1 MVAAEPKIFTP
12 ALKRDRI
19 YRKGLTIFAAL
30 SSAVLLPQTGFSHK
44 FIFVQSAKS
53 ALLTEKLKVRDCVIQ
68 KTVAEFGLVF
78 VEFGKMEGKASQGRN
93 PRGCKHI
100 NQKSRSK
107 RQRGKWPKLGV
118 GGGGERLWEIRLSWY

>member
-1 MVAAEPKIFTP
+1 M
-12 ALKRDRI
+12 
-19 YRKGLTIFAAL
+19 
-30 SSAVLLPQTGFSHK
+30 PQTGFSCK
-44 FIFVQSAKS
+44 FIFIQSAKS
-53 ALLTEKLKVRDCVIQ
+53 ALLTEKFKVRDCVIQ

-107 RQRGKWPKLGV
+107 RQRGKWPKLG
-118 GGGGERLWEIRLSWY
+118 GWGERLWEIRPSGYRGNVTESGKPGRDIRIYCGRLQVTLVCFGGE